1 MIQIKLN
8 AIDSTNDYIKKN
20 RGLDQLPN
28 FTVVTAESQT
38 NGRGQH
44 GAAWVSEPG
53 KNLTSSILVHDFYKD
68 SFAPFELIIAVSVSI
83 QEALQQFSIPEL
95 AIKWP
100 NDIMSGN
107 KKIGGIL
114 IENIHKSDKRIFSI
128 VGIGLNVN
136 QIQFDGFPQASSLQL
151 ICAKEFDKKE
161 LLEKIV
167 STLTYKLSHWD
178 SQRVSSVEFYQNF
191 LFKKGIPAQFK
202 TKQSSFTGVI
212 SGVDQEGRLL
222 LTNELNQNMR
232 FDLKEIQLVY

>member
-8 AIDSTNDYIKKN
+8 AIDSTNDYLKKN
-20 RGLDQLPN
+20 SGLDQLPN

-44 GAAWVSEPG
+44 GATWVSEPG
-53 KNLTSSILVHDFYKD
+53 KNLITSILVRDFYKD

-83 QEALQQFSIPEL
+83 HEALQQFSIPEL

-128 VGIGLNVN
+128 VGVGLNVN
-136 QIQFDGFPQASSLQL
+136 QIQFVGFPQASSLQR
-151 ICAKEFDKKE
+151 ICAKEFDKQE
-161 LLEKIV
+161 LLEKIISV
-167 STLTYKLSHWD
+167 LEPKLLDWEN
-178 SQRVSSVEFYQNF
+178 QRVSSMEFYQNC

-202 TKQSSFTGVI
+202 LKDSSFTGVI
-212 SGVDQEGRLL
+212 LGVDQDGKLL
-222 LTNELNQNMR
+222 LTNEFNQNMR

>member
-8 AIDSTNDYIKKN
+8 AIDSTNDYLKKN
-20 RGLDQLPN
+20 SGLGQLPN

-44 GAAWVSEPG
+44 GATWVSEPG
-53 KNLTSSILVHDFYKD
+53 KNLTASILVRDFYKD
-68 SFAPFELIIAVSVSI
+68 TFAPFELIIAVSVSI
-83 QEALQQFSIPEL
+83 HQALQQFSIPDL
-95 AIKWP
+95 TIKWP

-114 IENIHKSDKRIFSI
+114 IENLHKSDKRIYSI
-128 VGIGLNVN
+128 IGLGLNVN

-151 ICAKEFDKKE
+151 ICAKEFDKQE
-161 LLEKIV
+161 LLKKIISV
-167 STLTYKLSHWD
+167 LEHKLLDWEN
-178 SQRVSSVEFYQNF
+178 QRVSSVEFYQNC

-202 TKQSSFTGVI
+202 TKHSIFTGVI